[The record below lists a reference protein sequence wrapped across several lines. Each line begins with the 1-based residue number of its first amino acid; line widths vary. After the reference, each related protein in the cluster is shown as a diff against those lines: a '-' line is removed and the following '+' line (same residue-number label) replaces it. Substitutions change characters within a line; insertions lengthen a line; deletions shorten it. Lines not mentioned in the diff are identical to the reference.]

1 MAFYCLSPRTIFE
14 NTDEEIRLCK
24 NLEIDAVNLC
34 AGVIVVIYE
43 TTRSMTGMDTRNSN
57 QNDQLSATIRLPTKG
72 Y

>member
-34 AGVIVVIYE
+34 VGVIVVGYE
-43 TTRSMTGMDTRNSN
+43 TDPVDDRN
-57 QNDQLSATIRLPTKG
+57 G
-72 Y
+72 YAIQQSE